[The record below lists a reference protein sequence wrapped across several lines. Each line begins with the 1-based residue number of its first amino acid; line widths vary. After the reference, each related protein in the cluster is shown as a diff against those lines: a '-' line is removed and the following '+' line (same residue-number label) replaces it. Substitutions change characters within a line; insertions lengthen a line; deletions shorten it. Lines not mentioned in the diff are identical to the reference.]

1 MWHYFST
8 DIKPFTYCYKNISL
22 SWFDPC
28 DHFKWTWSLDTYPQ
42 YLHQLKESQHQGI
55 NSKSSELFDIS
66 KHCESDTSQ
75 KSTWCWNVTSGVGK
89 KPLSFQIS
97 FGNYLKCYSDFTIIT
112 QHYEQ
117 HFWRSHFILDHLVQQ
132 IGKESLSSV
141 DSITTLRR
149 NGLFFFLLVKKD
161 SKA

>member
-1 MWHYFST
+1 MML
-8 DIKPFTYCYKNISL
+8 KCN
-22 SWFDPC
+22 
-28 DHFKWTWSLDTYPQ
+28 KW
-42 YLHQLKESQHQGI
+42 GR
-55 NSKSSELFDIS
+55 
-66 KHCESDTSQ
+66 
-75 KSTWCWNVTSGVGK
+75 K

-97 FGNYLKCYSDFTIIT
+97 FGTYLKSYSDFTIIT

-141 DSITTLRR
+141 DSITPLQR